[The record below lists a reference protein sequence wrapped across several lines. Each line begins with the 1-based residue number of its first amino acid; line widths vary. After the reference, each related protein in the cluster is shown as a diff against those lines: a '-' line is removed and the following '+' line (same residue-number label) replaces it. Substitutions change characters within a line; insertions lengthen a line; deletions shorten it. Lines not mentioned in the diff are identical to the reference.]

1 MISCLHHVPA
11 SQVIYSLIFGLLST
25 GFDLLVTQKGDSK
38 GDLRDPVLGDLLI
51 HSCTQKVGIRNQ
63 ESE

>member
-11 SQVIYSLIFGLLST
+11 SQVIYSLNFGQLST
-25 GFDLLVTQKGDSK
+25 GFNLLVSQKGDSK
-38 GDLRDPVLGDLLI
+38 SDLRDPVLGDLLI
-51 HSCTQKVGIRNQ
+51 HSCTQKVRIRNE